1 MLCIATTENRKACT
15 HNRVEPF
22 GTCNIGEHRDQDPAT
37 QADPSVL
44 PLHNLSPHLQVPQTS
59 SEGPAVKYP
68 SIPTSGDPDIPTT
81 GNPTTEVQDK
91 PMPDFSDASKHDRSV
106 AYGKSNAQEQTG
118 KHLLEV
124 LNNQAEMAKSIKSFE
139 KELGSHAQ
147 QIKVLRNAPSPEQLH
162 LTVRDLIALAAE
174 LERVKAEFLVTEE
187 ISEDQLARRIDGLD
201 TKLSKWKQELDSH
214 YIECR
219 GLTSKLAME
228 VQKLSQEAVASM
240 ERVAESY
247 RQQAPSCAENMTQAG
262 EDISKLS
269 ASYQELVEET
279 EQNRETQ
286 KRYVKFLKSK
296 MCEHVQ

>member
-1 MLCIATTENRKACT
+1 MLCIATTENGKACT
-15 HNRVEPF
+15 YNRVEPF
-22 GTCNIGEHRDQDPAT
+22 VTCNIGEHRDQDPAI
-37 QADPSVL
+37 QARNQVPTPNKDPSVL
-44 PLHNLSPHLQVPQTS
+44 PLYNLSPHLQVPQTS

-68 SIPTSGDPDIPTT
+68 SIPISGNPRNPTTGDPDIPTT
-81 GNPTTEVQDK
+81 GNPTTEDQDE

-106 AYGKSNAQEQTG
+106 AYGKFNAQEQTG
-118 KHLLEV
+118 KHLLEI

-147 QIKVLRNAPSPEQLH
+147 QIRVLGNAPSPEQLH

-174 LERVKAEFLVTEE
+174 LERVKAEFLVTKE

-201 TKLSKWKQELDSH
+201 TKLSKWRQELDSH

-228 VQKLSQEAVASM
+228 VQKLLQEAVASM

-247 RQQAPSCAENMTQAG
+247 RQQAPLCAEHMTQ
-262 EDISKLS
+262 
-269 ASYQELVEET
+269 QE
-279 EQNRETQ
+279 RI
-286 KRYVKFLKSK
+286 
-296 MCEHVQ
+296 